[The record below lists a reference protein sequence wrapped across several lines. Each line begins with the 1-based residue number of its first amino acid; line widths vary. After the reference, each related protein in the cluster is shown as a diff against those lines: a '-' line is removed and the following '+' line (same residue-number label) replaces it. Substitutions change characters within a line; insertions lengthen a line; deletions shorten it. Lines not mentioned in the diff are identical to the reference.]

1 MPRILRLYFIGLILV
16 FIGALVATLFITETA
31 RASEIELWCETGD
44 PSGLG
49 EIATVSFDE
58 QKAQTG
64 QPTMVS
70 VEWKDGA
77 KSSRFGGMA
86 TEKRVRW
93 NGLSIR
99 SLEFKISRAV
109 SFEILFSFPD
119 DLFAVRKKRDRKVV
133 SELSCQI

>member
-16 FIGALVATLFITETA
+16 FIGALLSTVFITESAHAGET
-31 RASEIELWCETGD
+31 ELWCETGD

-58 QKAQTG
+58 QKSQTG
-64 QPTMVS
+64 QATMVS
-70 VEWKDGA
+70 VQWKDGA

-133 SELSCQI
+133 SELSCQL